1 MKSNALFK
9 SDGTIS
15 INEEILLETN
25 HVINLNTQYP
35 ILVDGSVK
43 NGSFIIVSLYVNGE
57 LVSDSPTDQ
66 NGSQAFSL
74 FFPWKPERVG
84 SHSIFAELTD
94 NVGNV
99 YTSTPVN
106 IYVTEEKSDIS
117 SASLVISP
125 NPPLPMIIIR
135 ENDGNGSFVNTN
147 PLTQAEIEQRVN
159 ANDIPPG
166 SLAFYAGQNINEAVN
181 FSEVYPFRKLVT
193 NGSSLT
199 SLARFIGRDGKEK
212 LYRKL
217 FFI

>member
-1 MKSNALFK
+1 MDLKPLVCFSMEARAM
-9 SDGTIS
+9 
-15 INEEILLETN
+15 
-25 HVINLNTQYP
+25 YP
-35 ILVDGSVK
+35 
-43 NGSFIIVSLYVNGE
+43 
-57 LVSDSPTDQ
+57 
-66 NGSQAFSL
+66 
-74 FFPWKPERVG
+74 
-84 SHSIFAELTD
+84 SIFAELTD

-99 YTSTPVN
+99 THQLR
-106 IYVTEEKSDIS
+106 IIMLLKKSDIS

-212 LYRKL
+212 TLSKVIFYLNGRKISEQTQPPYSVIFEPPSL
-217 FFI
+217 HSNGKSISSRWALTALAIDPNNRSFQP